1 MIPIFEDNYL
11 KEIIQTDISLR
22 KNRLLNSDVEVSMC
36 IGEVSVCVRLKQ
48 FHFRKLEYN
57 LSSIS
62 FFFGF
67 YALIV
72 ICMAF
77 SNNVKIQWG
86 KINIL
91 FEQKVSEKFRLRAIY

>member
-1 MIPIFEDNYL
+1 VY
-11 KEIIQTDISLR
+11 R
-22 KNRLLNSDVEVSMC
+22 RGNSA
-36 IGEVSVCVRLKQ
+36 CVRLKQ

-57 LSSIS
+57 LSSFS

-77 SNNVKIQWG
+77 SNNVKVQWG
-86 KINIL
+86 KLNIL
-91 FEQKVSEKFRLRAIY
+91 CEEKVSEKFRFRATVRNKVYFTYRTQN

>member
-1 MIPIFEDNYL
+1 M
-11 KEIIQTDISLR
+11 IQTDISFR
-22 KNRLLNSDVEVSMC
+22 KIRLLNSDVEVSMC
-36 IGEVSVCVRLKQ
+36 IGEVSVCVCVQLKQ
-48 FHFRKLEYN
+48 FHCRKLEYN
-57 LSSIS
+57 LSSTS

-91 FEQKVSEKFRLRAIY
+91 CEEKVSE

>member
-1 MIPIFEDNYL
+1 VY
-11 KEIIQTDISLR
+11 R
-22 KNRLLNSDVEVSMC
+22 RGNSA
-36 IGEVSVCVRLKQ
+36 CVRLKQ

-72 ICMAF
+72 IYMAF
-77 SNNVKIQWG
+77 SNNVKVQWG
-86 KINIL
+86 KLNIL
-91 FEQKVSEKFRLRAIY
+91 CEERANEKFRLRAIGGSKILSDFISVFKHKS

>member
-1 MIPIFEDNYL
+1 VY
-11 KEIIQTDISLR
+11 R
-22 KNRLLNSDVEVSMC
+22 RGNSA
-36 IGEVSVCVRLKQ
+36 CVRLKQ
-48 FHFRKLEYN
+48 SHFRKLEYN

-91 FEQKVSEKFRLRAIY
+91 CEEKVSEEFRLRAIVDDRAKLKNYQGFFW